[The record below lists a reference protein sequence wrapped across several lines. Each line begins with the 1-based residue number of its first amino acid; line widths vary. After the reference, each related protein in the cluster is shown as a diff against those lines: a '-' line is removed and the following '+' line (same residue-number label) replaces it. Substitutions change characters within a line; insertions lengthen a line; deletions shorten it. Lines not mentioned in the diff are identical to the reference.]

1 MDFDKAF
8 WGSFIL
14 STEDSMIFDEG
25 FWRSFVL
32 SSEDSMIFDEG
43 FWGSSVLS
51 LEDFDALVGSDEEFK
66 DIAVWSMDLIPEK
79 WWYL

>member
-1 MDFDKAF
+1 MNFDKAF
-8 WGSFIL
+8 WG
-14 STEDSMIFDEG
+14 
-25 FWRSFVL
+25 SFVL
-32 SSEDSMIFDEG
+32 SSEDSMNFDEA

-51 LEDFDALVGSDEEFK
+51 LEDSTNFDALVESDEEFK